1 MRRNLKRFVSDTR
14 WQHHRNGSIL
24 APLPIAP
31 VHEADT
37 VLLPKGLKALKRIS
51 KQTGVSF
58 KGAYLNLDGGF
69 DSASNR
75 KAIFKAGVIPN
86 VKENPRNRTALS
98 TTATPW
104 RFASP

>member
-1 MRRNLKRFVSDTR
+1 
-14 WQHHRNGSIL
+14 
-24 APLPIAP
+24 
-31 VHEADT
+31 
-37 VLLPKGLKALKRIS
+37 LLPKGLKALKRIN

-58 KGAYLNLDGGF
+58 KGAYLTLDGGF
-69 DSASNR
+69 ESASNR
-75 KAIFKAGVIPN
+75 KAIFNAGVIPN